1 MVCTIQC
8 ILMDSEEIL
17 ATNWEKTH
25 KSKLY
30 MLIDILTIFPGML
43 SGPLDE
49 SLLQKAREKNL
60 LKVRIHNIRD
70 FAEDKHKTTDDTP
83 FGGGG
88 GMVMKLEPLCKALD
102 SLWDQ
107 DNEKLQ
113 TSIILTTPCGEKFSQ
128 SKAQELSLKDH
139 LIIICGHYKGTDERL
154 KMLYPVEEISIG
166 DYVLTG
172 GEIPALVILDSVVRL
187 IPGVLGDFE
196 SAQTDSFFDGILGA
210 PEYTRPVEFKGLKV
224 PEVLLSGDHEKI
236 KKWRKKEALKRT
248 LHRRPDLLNWGQL
261 SDEEGE
267 WIKEIERERK

>member
-1 MVCTIQC
+1 
-8 ILMDSEEIL
+8 
-17 ATNWEKTH
+17 
-25 KSKLY
+25 
-30 MLIDILTIFPGML
+30 MLIDILTIFPGMF

-49 SLLQKAREKNL
+49 SLLKKAREKNL

-83 FGGGG
+83 FGGRG

-113 TSIILTTPCGEKFSQ
+113 TSIILTTACGEKFSQ

-196 SAQTDSFFDGILGA
+196 SAQTDSFFEGILG
-210 PEYTRPVEFKGLKV
+210 PPQYTRPPEFKGLKV

-236 KKWRKKEALKRT
+236 KKWRQKEALKRT
-248 LHRRPDLLNWGQL
+248 FNHRPDLLNWEQL
-261 SDEEGE
+261 SDEERE
-267 WIKEIERERK
+267 WIKKIERERK